1 MVRLSI
7 AILRKVCCW
16 ICRWFFLWYRWIAGK
31 VTSKIVVVSCTFF
44 VFLQCTG
51 QAVKIWHLTSPL
63 VLPLMS
69 HFEHDVIHKTGSAWR
84 IAKSVRVW
92 SLENV
97 LFSCTGPR
105 ARNSLP
111 SSLHE
116 LADTKTFKRQ
126 LKTFLLNK
134 HTRQV
139 YLCYL
144 PTLILFII
152 GIPSATHSFI
162 PSLKPSFSANPS
174 HRRLSFS
181 SSGLTTWIPQTVYCY
196 FWADPF
202 LLFSFSVLH
211 FFVVGSVR

>member
-31 VTSKIVVVSCTFF
+31 VTSKNVVVSCTFF

-63 VLPLMS
+63 VLPPMS
-69 HFEHDVIHKTGSAWR
+69 HFEHDVIHKTGSTWR

-97 LFSCTGPR
+97 LFSCAGPR

-126 LKTFLLNK
+126 VKTFLLNK
-134 HTRQV
+134 HSYKTG
-139 YLCYL
+139 
-144 PTLILFII
+144 LFM
-152 GIPSATHSFI
+152 
-162 PSLKPSFSANPS
+162 LSANS
-174 HRRLSFS
+174 HTFYYWYSVSHPLFHSRLKTFLFCKSFP
-181 SSGLTTWIPQTVYCY
+181 PQ
-196 FWADPF
+196 PF
-202 LLFSFSVLH
+202 LFFFRTDYMDSPDCLLLLLSISV
-211 FFVVGSVR
+211 FTF